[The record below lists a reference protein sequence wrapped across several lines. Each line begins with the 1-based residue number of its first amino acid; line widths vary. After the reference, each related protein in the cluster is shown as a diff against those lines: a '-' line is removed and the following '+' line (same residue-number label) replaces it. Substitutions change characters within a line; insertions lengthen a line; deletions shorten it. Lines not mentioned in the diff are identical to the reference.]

1 MSLLVILLALWVRH
15 ARLLDEPAAMLSGLM
30 RSWRDSWLQRGS
42 REGWGSAVVLA
53 FIVLPPVLLTL
64 AAVSPLKGLWHA
76 LLVAAVSL
84 LVMLPVL
91 LDRRQPDAAARAAT
105 AWSAHRW
112 QPELVA
118 GQPDLVVLAATVEQE
133 FARTRRELLEEQL
146 RELFAPLFWFLLLG
160 PVAAVA
166 YHFFRLCA
174 QDAEDDV
181 SRQARIILHYAE
193 WPVVRVLALSF
204 ALAGDFVATWQHV
217 RLHVLDTGTEALA
230 LLEESAAS
238 AQVVDLAVSGEAA
251 PDAVLAR
258 ALAAVIALLHRVLI
272 IWVVLLALHT
282 LLRQ

>member
-118 GQPDLVVLAATVEQE
+118 GQPDLAAILGERGIDRTHRGRVCGDMILREGEVQRGDIEIMGEQE
-133 FARTRRELLEEQL
+133 IADLRIKRAMPIDRAARRG
-146 RELFAPLFWFLLLG
+146 A
-160 PVAAVA
+160 
-166 YHFFRLCA
+166 
-174 QDAEDDV
+174 
-181 SRQARIILHYAE
+181 
-193 WPVVRVLALSF
+193 
-204 ALAGDFVATWQHV
+204 DF
-217 RLHVLDTGTEALA
+217 
-230 LLEESAAS
+230 
-238 AQVVDLAVSGEAA
+238 
-251 PDAVLAR
+251 LAR
-258 ALAAVIALLHRVLI
+258 LRLRDIRRSKSLRPPREAITPSHTQPTPQPVLRLL
-272 IWVVLLALHT
+272 
-282 LLRQ
+282 